1 MDDPN
6 NLGVKQGDPTPADD
20 PAAKKDPVGSEPVK
34 TPGEPSK
41 TADELLSGSKR
52 ILVDKERFD
61 DRNDKA
67 KLYEAFAPIIDKVKD
82 NPELVS
88 KLLETDKKGSLEDRV
103 AQMEEERRT
112 TKRRELKNAVENA
125 LSKWKQF
132 SDDWSEISD
141 QVDLLM
147 RRGVGAED
155 AIRRSYLALHP
166 EEAQA
171 EAERV
176 AHDNANLVGQFSF
189 GGARSP
195 NIIQNKK
202 VDVGLNEREKIVAQD
217 LMGKDYGGGFV
228 PIKSEEDYARLL
240 AKHKDHLR
248 ARGFYDLP

>member
-6 NLGVKQGDPTPADD
+6 NLGVKQGDPTPTDD
-20 PAAKKDPVGSEPVK
+20 PAVKKDPVGSEPVK
-34 TPGEPSK
+34 TPGEPVK

-52 ILVDKERFD
+52 ILVDKDRFD

-103 AQMEEERRT
+103 AQMEADRRIS
-112 TKRRELKNAVENA
+112 KQRELRSAVEEA
-125 LSKWKQF
+125 LSKWPGFEK
-132 SDDWSEISD
+132 DWSELSE
-141 QVDLLM
+141 QVDMLV
-147 RRGVGAED
+147 RRGLSARD
-155 AIRRSYLALHP
+155 ALRRSYLALHP
-166 EEAQA
+166 EAA
-171 EAERV
+171 EAE
-176 AHDNANLVGQFSF
+176 AKLIATENANALGSF
-189 GGARSP
+189 QPASSRAP
-195 NIIQNKK
+195 NIIQNTKK
-202 VDVGLNEREKIVAQD
+202 EANLNEREKKVAQD

-240 AKHKDHLR
+240 EKHKEHLR